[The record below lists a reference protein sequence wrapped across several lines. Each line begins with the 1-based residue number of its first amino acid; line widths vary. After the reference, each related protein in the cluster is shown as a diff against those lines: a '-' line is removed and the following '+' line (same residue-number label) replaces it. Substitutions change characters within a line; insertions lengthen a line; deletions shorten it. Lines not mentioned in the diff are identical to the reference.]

1 MTNKERFPEGASNTK
16 DNQIFAPDGSS
27 HKVKG
32 QKHSAKGS
40 NRGYGQ
46 N

>member
-32 QKHSAKGS
+32 QKHLAKGS

-46 N
+46 K